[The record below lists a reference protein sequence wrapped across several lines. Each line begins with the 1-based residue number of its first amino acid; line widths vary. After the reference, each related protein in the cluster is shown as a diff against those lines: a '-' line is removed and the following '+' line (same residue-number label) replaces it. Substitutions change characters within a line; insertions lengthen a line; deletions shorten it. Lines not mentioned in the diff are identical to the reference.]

1 MKNQHFANRHIG
13 ASADDCQKMLQTLDC
28 DSLET
33 LISQC
38 LPCDIQPIKNFDFPA
53 IAQEEVESFWK
64 KIALE
69 NGTAKSFIGQG
80 AGGVH
85 FPALLRR
92 QVFENPAWYSAYTPY
107 QAEISQG
114 RLEVLMIFQ
123 EMVAD
128 LTGLDI
134 ANASL
139 LDDASAAC
147 EAMLLARR
155 ISKNK
160 TPRFLVDSGIFPHII
175 AVLKTRAAS
184 VGVELVIENPQTAT
198 GDFFGVLF
206 SYPQKNGA
214 IVDFSPEIQKFKNNA
229 SATIFYADLMSLVFL
244 KPPGDFAVDI
254 AVGSAQRFGLPPG
267 FGGPHA
273 AFLAAKKE
281 WLRHIPGRII
291 GFSKDA
297 NGEPA
302 FRMALQTREQHIRRE
317 KAHSNIC
324 TAQVLTAILST
335 FFALYHGQKG
345 LVEIAH
351 RIYFLTQKLAHAL
364 IQSGVAVQNHN
375 AFDTLEIQC
384 NCDFYLQK
392 AEENGILLWRETENF
407 LTLTVDETTTHAD
420 IQKIFEILSGKKW
433 DSSFD
438 HFQAPQNPFAR
449 GDKPLKH
456 PIFSRFQ
463 SEVALTR
470 YIHSL
475 ENKDF
480 ALNRGM
486 IPLGSCTMKLN
497 AASILTPLSWESLGN
512 LHPFAPES
520 QTRGMRQI
528 LAKTREYLKVITQ
541 MDAVTLQ
548 PNSGAQGELSGLLT
562 IQRYLKSQNQENRKV
577 CLIPQSAHG
586 TNPASAALAGFE
598 IVVILCDSQGNIDFA
613 DFKEKLEKNATRLA
627 CLMLTYP
634 STHGV
639 FEENIPKIC
648 ALVHQN
654 GGQVYMD
661 GANLNAQVGL
671 TAPGLLGADIAH
683 MNLHKTF
690 ALPHGGGGP
699 GVGPVACKKH
709 LAKFLP
715 GENRADSVAA
725 YPFGSALLNV
735 ATLFY
740 LEQMGAANLKRATQ
754 IAILN
759 ANYIA
764 HALKNDFPILYVGK
778 NNRVAHECI
787 VDLRSIKKSCGITEV
802 DIAKRLMDY
811 GFHAPTVS
819 FPVPGTLMIE
829 PTESEPLSEINRFI
843 SAMKA
848 IKAEI
853 TQIENGT
860 WSKTDNPLK
869 NAPHTL
875 KECTADI
882 WDHAYSREIAAQIPT
897 KSCTKTG
904 VFLEKYWPAVKRID
918 DVFGDRNP
926 QCRLSADF

>member
-1 MKNQHFANRHIG
+1 MNNFFANRHVGI
-13 ASADDCQKMLQTLDC
+13 SSDDCQKMLKTLGC
-28 DSLET
+28 DSLES
-33 LISQC
+33 LIAQC
-38 LPCDIQPIKNFDFPA
+38 LPSDIKPLENFDFPA
-53 IAQEEVESFWK
+53 QSESEVEAFWK
-64 KIALE
+64 QVAAQ
-69 NGTAKSFIGQG
+69 NGRAKSFIGQG
-80 AGGVH
+80 VANVH

-92 QVFENPAWYSAYTPY
+92 QIFENPAWYSAYTPY
-107 QAEISQG
+107 QAEIAQG

-123 EMVAD
+123 EMIAN
-128 LTGLDI
+128 LTGLDV

-139 LDDASAAC
+139 LDDASAAA
-147 EAMLLARR
+147 EAMLMARR

-160 TPRFLVDSGIFPHII
+160 TPRFLVDSGIFPHIFN
-175 AVLKTRAAS
+175 VLKTRAA
-184 VGVELVIENPQTAT
+184 GADIELVLDNPKTAT
-198 GDFFGVLF
+198 GEFFGALF
-206 SYPQKNGA
+206 AYPQKNGE
-214 IVDFSPEIQKFKNNA
+214 IVDFSDDVERFKSQGA
-229 SATIFYADLMSLVFL
+229 VTIFYADLLALLLL
-244 KPPGDFAVDI
+244 KSPADFGADI
-254 AVGSAQRFGLPPG
+254 AIGSAQRFGLPPG

-281 WLRHIPGRII
+281 FLRHIPGRII
-291 GFSKDA
+291 GLSKDA
-297 NGEPA
+297 AGAPA

-324 TAQVLTAILST
+324 TAQVLTAILSA

-345 LVEIAH
+345 LVDIAN
-351 RIYFLTQKLAHAL
+351 RIYFLTAKLKNAL
-364 IQSGVAVQNHN
+364 LKSGIAVKNKHF
-375 AFDTLEIQC
+375 FDTLQIQC
-384 NCDFYLQK
+384 PADSILQK
-392 AEENGILLWRETENF
+392 AEENGVLFWRENENF
-407 LTLTVDETTTHAD
+407 LTLTVDETTTDAD
-420 IQKIFEILSGKKW
+420 IQKIFEIFTDKQW
-433 DSSFD
+433 DLFFD
-438 HFQAPQNPFAR
+438 NFETPPNPFAR
-449 GDKPLKH
+449 TDAPLKH

-470 YIHSL
+470 YIYAL

-497 AASILTPLSWESLGN
+497 AASILSPLSWESLGA

-528 LAKTREYLKVITQ
+528 LQKTGDYLKTITQ
-541 MDAVTLQ
+541 MDAITLQ
-548 PNSGAQGELSGLLT
+548 PNSGAQGELTGLLT
-562 IQRYLKSQNQENRKV
+562 IKRYLESQNQSARKV

-598 IVVILCDSQGNIDFA
+598 IVTILCDAAGNIDLA
-613 DFKEKLEKNATRLA
+613 DFKEKAEKHGARLA

-648 ALVHQN
+648 EIVHQH

-671 TAPGLLGADIAH
+671 MAPGLLGADISH

-699 GVGPVACKKH
+699 GVGPVACKAH

-715 GENRADSVAA
+715 GENRTDSVAA

-740 LEQMGAANLKRATQ
+740 LEQMGSNGLKRATQ
-754 IAILN
+754 TAILN

-764 HALKNDFPILYVGK
+764 AALKDDFPILYVGK
-778 NNRVAHECI
+778 NDRVAHECI
-787 VDLRSIKKSCGITEV
+787 VDLRPIKKACGITEV

-819 FPVPGTLMIE
+819 FPVPGTLMVE
-829 PTESEPLSEINRFI
+829 PTESEPLAELDRFI

-848 IKAEI
+848 IKMEI
-853 TQIENGT
+853 AQIENGT
-860 WSKTDNPLK
+860 WDKADNPLK

-875 KECTADI
+875 KECAASA
-882 WDHAYSREIAAQIPT
+882 WNHAYSRETAAFAGD
-897 KSCTKTG
+897 C
-904 VFLEKYWPAVKRID
+904 LEKYWPSVKRID

-926 QCRLSADF
+926 QCRLPLDF

>member
-1 MKNQHFANRHIG
+1 MNTFANRHIG
-13 ASADDCQKMLQTLDC
+13 ISSDDCQKMLKTLGC
-28 DSLET
+28 NSLEA
-33 LISQC
+33 LIAQC
-38 LPCDIQPIKNFDFPA
+38 LPSDIAPIKNFDFAPKTEA
-53 IAQEEVESFWK
+53 EVQTFWK
-64 KIALE
+64 DVAAQ

-80 AGGVH
+80 VGNVF

-92 QVFENPAWYSAYTPY
+92 QIFENPAWYSAYTPY

-123 EMVAD
+123 EMIAD
-128 LTGLDI
+128 LTGLDV

-139 LDDASAAC
+139 LDEASAAA
-147 EAMLLARR
+147 EAMLMARR

-160 TPRFLVDSGIFPHII
+160 TPRFWVDSGVFAHVL
-175 AVLKTRAAS
+175 AVLKTRAAGA
-184 VGVELVIENPQTAT
+184 GVELVVGNPKTAT
-198 GDFFGVLF
+198 GEFFGALF
-206 SYPQKNGA
+206 AYPQKNGE
-214 IVDFSPEIQKFKNNA
+214 IVDFKEDVERLKSQGIV
-229 SATIFYADLMSLVFL
+229 TIFCADLFSLLLL
-244 KPPGDFAVDI
+244 KSPADFGADI
-254 AVGSAQRFGLPPG
+254 AIGSTQRFGLPPG

-273 AFLAAKKE
+273 AFLSAKKE
-281 WLRHIPGRII
+281 FLRHIPGRII
-291 GFSKDA
+291 GLSKDA
-297 NGEPA
+297 SGAPA

-345 LVEIAH
+345 LCAIAN
-351 RIYFLTQKLAHAL
+351 RIYFLASKLKNAL
-364 IQSGVAVQNHN
+364 LKSGVLVRNKN
-375 AFDTLEIQC
+375 LFDTLQIQC
-384 NCDFYLQK
+384 AARSLTQK
-392 AEENGILLWRETENF
+392 AEENGMLFWCENENF
-407 LTLTVDETTTHAD
+407 LTLTVDETTTQSD
-420 IQKIFEILSGKKW
+420 IQKIFTLLSNKPW
-433 DSSFD
+433 DVALDDFT
-438 HFQAPQNPFAR
+438 APANPFQR
-449 GDKPLKH
+449 TDLPLKH

-470 YIHSL
+470 YIHAL

-497 AASILTPLSWESLGN
+497 AASILSPLSWETLGN
-512 LHPFAPES
+512 IHPFAPES
-520 QTRGMRQI
+520 QTKGMRQI
-528 LAKTREYLKVITQ
+528 LQKTGEYLKTITK
-541 MDAVTLQ
+541 MDAITLQ
-548 PNSGAQGELSGLLT
+548 PNSGAQGELTGLLT
-562 IQRYLKSQNQENRKV
+562 IKNYLKSQNQIARKV

-598 IVVILCDSQGNIDFA
+598 IVTILCDIAGNIDFA
-613 DFKEKLEKNATRLA
+613 DFKEKAEKHSARLA

-648 ALVHQN
+648 EIVHQQ

-671 TAPGLLGADIAH
+671 MAPGLLGADIAH

-699 GVGPVACKKH
+699 GVGAVACKAH
-709 LAKFLP
+709 LARFLP

-740 LEQMGAANLKRATQ
+740 LEQMGARNLKRATQ
-754 IAILN
+754 TAILN

-764 HALKNDFPILYVGK
+764 AALKDDFPILYVGK
-778 NNRVAHECI
+778 NARVAHECI
-787 VDLRSIKKSCGITEV
+787 VDLRPIKKSCGITEI

-819 FPVPGTLMIE
+819 FPVAGTLMVE
-829 PTESEPLSEINRFI
+829 PTESEPLEELDRFI
-843 SAMKA
+843 KAMKA

-853 TQIENGT
+853 AQVENGT
-860 WSKTDNPLK
+860 LDKTDNPLK

-875 KECTADI
+875 KECTANA
-882 WDHAYSREIAAQIPT
+882 WNHAYSREMAAF
-897 KSCTKTG
+897 SGDCA
-904 VFLEKYWPAVKRID
+904 EKYWPAVKRID

-926 QCRLSADF
+926 QCRLPIDF